1 MKRRYTKTLLTVL
14 ALALI
19 CPCLFAFAACDA
31 KKTVAPYTPET
42 FSKTRIYELDTE
54 HTNLMGQTM
63 APLMMNLLLDK
74 QESYFEFGKDGKV
87 RGQLKTIPL
96 SVNSLFDALSRFGND
111 ISRESVSAQLRN
123 LDIAQTLQEDVEPL
137 LPGFTERLS
146 DGDVEGA
153 FKLLQNTTGLHFK
166 GLDFSEGPLKDGGK
180 SMRLPANLLDLI
192 PDNTQLSLTI
202 DWEYNLVHLTGND
215 GTPYDAVYIGGETA
229 HSAYTQP
236 FAIFTMYTESDGTE
250 TMYMRIEFVNVDIA
264 LKLRETK

>member
-31 KKTVAPYTPET
+31 KKTEAPYTPET

-153 FKLLQNTTGLHFK
+153 FKLLQNTTGLNFK
-166 GLDFSEGPLKDGGK
+166 GLGGK